1 MGFFGPKLPIDR
13 DELDWQFACFKWMIE
28 EFEDLERHRA
38 APLVTPT
45 VDFFPDS
52 RLTGHKRALELFD
65 QVRMHAGLDQVHFRL
80 EAGTANR
87 PNRVQPGL
95 GLVHDGG
102 APLGTYRVEDRGGG
116 HYEPIITYNPSL
128 LDNPAGMVGTFAHE
142 FAHYI
147 VDGARRLPPGGHDL
161 HEHATDLAAA
171 FIGFGVF
178 LANGAKNFQAHQSF
192 DEMGWSSSR
201 SGYLSEAALVT
212 GLAISERLAGR
223 DPLAARQWLKPHLA
237 SDLKRAT
244 AYLAKHHPDI
254 ATDIAAID
262 LTDYGLQ
269 PI

>member
-1 MGFFGPKLPIDR
+1 MGLFGPKLPIDR
-13 DELDWQFACFKWMIE
+13 DEFDWQLACFKWTIE
-28 EFEDLERHRA
+28 EFEDLERHRTT
-38 APLVTPT
+38 PLITPT

-52 RLTGHKRALELFD
+52 RSTGHARAAELFD
-65 QVRMHAGLDQVHFRL
+65 QVRMHVGLDQIHFRL
-80 EAGTANR
+80 EAGAANR
-87 PNRVQPGL
+87 PHRVQSGL
-95 GLVHDGG
+95 GLVHDDN

-116 HYEPIITYNPSL
+116 VYEPVISYNPSL
-128 LDNPAGMVGTFAHE
+128 LDSPAGLVGTFAHE

-147 VDGARRLPPGGHDL
+147 VDGARRLPPGGRDL
-161 HEHATDLAAA
+161 HEHATDLTAV

-178 LANGAKNFQAHQSF
+178 LADGAKNFQAHQSF

-223 DPLAARQWLKPHLA
+223 DPLVARQWLKPHLA

-244 AYLAKHHPDI
+244 AYLAKRHPDI
-254 ATDIAAID
+254 VADIAAID
-262 LTDYGLQ
+262 LTDYGIE